1 MASRRR
7 TRLLARPIGRLR
19 RGGSAPGTC
28 PAQTGLLFRAVPVD
42 LIAFVE
48 AFPDPQVNVAAVARE
63 GSSGTF
69 LDELVKFLD
78 DDFECVMHFPGMKD
92 VTYRGGPDALRRAYV
107 DRVKALVS
115 YRQEF
120 LGIIDAGDVVVVFH
134 RGYIQR
140 ASSDVENVVE
150 VGSIWTVG
158 DQCITKAERS
168 LPANDARAIAY
179 TAAANAY
186 NESARENAQSG

>member
-1 MASRRR
+1 MHDV
-7 TRLLARPIGRLR
+7 
-19 RGGSAPGTC
+19 SAAGIRF
-28 PAQTGLLFRAVPVD
+28 PAVAVD

-48 AFPDPQVNVAAVARE
+48 AFPDPQENVADVARQ
-63 GSSGTF
+63 GSTGTYLDKLLTF
-69 LDELVKFLD
+69 LDE
-78 DDFECVMHFPGMKD
+78 DFECVMHFPGMKD

-140 ASSDVENVVE
+140 ASSDEEGIVE
-150 VGSIWTVG
+150 VGSLWTVG
-158 DQCITKAERS
+158 DGRITKAELS
-168 LPANDARAIAY
+168 LPANDARATAY
-179 TAAANAY
+179 TAAAHACNAA
-186 NESARENAQSG
+186 ARASPLTS

>member
-1 MASRRR
+1 MA
-7 TRLLARPIGRLR
+7 I
-19 RGGSAPGTC
+19 
-28 PAQTGLLFRAVPVD
+28 D

-48 AFPDPQVNVAAVARE
+48 AFPDPQENVAAVARQDPA
-63 GSSGTF
+63 GTYLADLF
-69 LDELVKFLD
+69 KFLD

-120 LGIIDAGDVVVVFH
+120 LGIIDAGEVVVVFH

-140 ASSDVENVVE
+140 ASSDEEGIVE
-150 VGSIWTVG
+150 VGSIWTIG
-158 DQCITKAERS
+158 GERITKAELS

-186 NESARENAQSG
+186 NASVHATSQPS